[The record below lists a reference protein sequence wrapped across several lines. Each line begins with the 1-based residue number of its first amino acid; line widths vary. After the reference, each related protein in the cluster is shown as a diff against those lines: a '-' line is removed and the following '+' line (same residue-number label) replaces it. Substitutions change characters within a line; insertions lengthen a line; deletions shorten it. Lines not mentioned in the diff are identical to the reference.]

1 MLAIEEKIKLVQQRL
16 PAALMA
22 LEKCRVCP
30 RHCGINRLDNVKGP
44 CGAGRKANIAR
55 VRKHFGEEPCLVGE
69 GGSGTIF
76 FSGCNLSC
84 IFCQN
89 HPISRPH
96 RSFAFYS
103 DEELALAMLGL
114 QQDGAENLNLV
125 TPSHYVPQIMEAL
138 LIAWQRGLVLP
149 IVWNSGG
156 YDEPEMLELLDGFVD
171 IYMPDAKYDDPEI
184 AAVLSGRKDYV
195 AVNRAAL
202 RIMHDQVGDLLLD
215 EKEVAQRGLLVRH
228 LVLPKNLAGTEG
240 VMRFLASLSTD
251 TIVSLMSQYF
261 PNDEQ
266 ELPPMLQ
273 RVITAEEYE
282 VAKKAFFAA
291 GLSRGFMQELG
302 NDGEEFGI
310 EAILRNDDKEEGK

>member
-1 MLAIEEKIKLVQQRL
+1 
-16 PAALMA
+16 
-22 LEKCRVCP
+22 
-30 RHCGINRLDNVKGP
+30 
-44 CGAGRKANIAR
+44 
-55 VRKHFGEEPCLVGE
+55 
-69 GGSGTIF
+69 
-76 FSGCNLSC
+76 
-84 IFCQN
+84 
-89 HPISRPH
+89 
-96 RSFAFYS
+96 
-103 DEELALAMLGL
+103 MLGL